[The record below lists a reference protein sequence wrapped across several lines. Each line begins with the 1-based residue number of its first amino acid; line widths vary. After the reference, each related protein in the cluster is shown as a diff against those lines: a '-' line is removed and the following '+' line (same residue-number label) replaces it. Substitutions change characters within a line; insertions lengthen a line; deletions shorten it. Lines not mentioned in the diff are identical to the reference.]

1 MNANYTYIPRVFGD
15 TIEITI
21 KNNETTIGTKLFSIP
36 SYTTDSA
43 IAEIKSE
50 GENFGFFINGSSY
63 PPQKNNTTDS
73 TSPPPSNLTYEI
85 PRITLSSEPDIT
97 NVATSQINQ
106 DANTQKQEALKST
119 LNSNI
124 SFDVKLTNVFNS
136 KKGEIQTRL
145 VPFVIQLLLPFG
157 TVALQAIL
165 AKLPIDEIK
174 NKILCP
180 NRTKLLELINKR
192 NKLAKQINNIY
203 KTITTLSKTLSI
215 TNTAITALQTGI
227 TVIQA
232 IPYPATGIPPIGLP
246 PLTTGIIEITGATS
260 DRLTEE
266 LKKARV
272 SINVLTITLASL
284 GVFLGIILG
293 LLSTLDQL
301 IQQCS
306 EDQNVPFEAIN
317 DELNLF
323 VNQSTGVSNSTT
335 IATVQDNTYKG
346 FTLELKLDE
355 INTTQYKK
363 RYAQALSKQGVPVLR
378 TESSFASD
386 PQVLIDQL
394 KFIIDSNPNLT
405 AE

>member
-1 MNANYTYIPRVFGD
+1 MST
-15 TIEITI
+15 
-21 KNNETTIGTKLFSIP
+21 
-36 SYTTDSA
+36 
-43 IAEIKSE
+43 
-50 GENFGFFINGSSY
+50 ENQNI
-63 PPQKNNTTDS
+63 
-73 TSPPPSNLTYEI
+73 PPSNFTYEV

-97 NVATSQINQ
+97 NIATSQINQ
-106 DANTQKQEALKST
+106 DASTQKQETLKST
-119 LNSNI
+119 LNSTI
-124 SFDVKLTNVFNS
+124 SFDVRLTNTLNS

-145 VPFVIQLLLPFG
+145 IPFVIQLLVPFG

-165 AKLPIDEIK
+165 AKLPIDEVK
-174 NKILCP
+174 DKVSCP
-180 NRTKLLELINKR
+180 NRAKLLELINKR
-192 NKLAKQINNIY
+192 NRLAKQINNIY
-203 KTITTLSKTLSI
+203 KTVTTLSKTLNI

-227 TVIQA
+227 TIIQA

-246 PLTTGIIEITGATS
+246 PLTTGIIEITGATA
-260 DRLTEE
+260 DRLTEG

-272 SINVLTITLASL
+272 SVNVLTITLASL
-284 GVFLGIILG
+284 GVFLGVILN
-293 LLSTLDQL
+293 LLNTLDQL

-306 EDQNVPFEAIN
+306 EDQNLPFEAVN
-317 DELNLF
+317 NELNLF
-323 VNQSTGVSNSTT
+323 VNQSTGISNSTT

-355 INTTQYKK
+355 TNTTQYKK